1 MAKKS
6 AVNRDLKRRKM
17 VKSLANK
24 RAALKATIMDKSVS
38 VEERFAAVL
47 SLAELPRNSVKIRQ
61 RNRCALT
68 GRPRSFHR
76 KFKLSRIAIRDLAS
90 RGELPGVTKSSW

>member
-17 VKSLANK
+17 AKSLTNK

-47 SLAELPRNSVKIRQ
+47 SLAELPRNSAKIRQ

-90 RGELPGVTKSSW
+90 RGELPGITKSSW